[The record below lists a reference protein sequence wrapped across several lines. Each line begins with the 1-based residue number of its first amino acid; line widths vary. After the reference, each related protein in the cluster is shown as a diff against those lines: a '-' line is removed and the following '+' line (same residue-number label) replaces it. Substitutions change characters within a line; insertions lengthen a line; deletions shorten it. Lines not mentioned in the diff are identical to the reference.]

1 MNDKTI
7 QIALFIIAV
16 AVISIAVTGI
26 MEAILIPATGSTV
39 ASLPTE
45 SLLALIFV
53 TVLGVEEMV
62 SN

>member
-39 ASLPTE
+39 ASLPAE
-45 SLLALIFV
+45 PLLALIFV

>member
-7 QIALFIIAV
+7 KIVLFIIAV
-16 AVISIAVTGI
+16 AVISVAVTGI
-26 MEAILIPATGSTV
+26 MEVILVPASDSTV
-39 ASLPTE
+39 ASLPAKP
-45 SLLALIFV
+45 LLALIFV